1 MCGIAGIVALD
12 GRKPELHELDS
23 MASALVHRGP
33 DSGGTLLG
41 AQVGLTMR
49 RLSIIDVETGT
60 QPLANEDRSI
70 WTVFNGEIYNHAELR
85 HELERRG
92 HTFRT
97 RSDTEVLVHL
107 YEELGPR
114 CVEPLRGMFA
124 FAIWD
129 ERERTLLLARDRLG
143 IKPLF
148 YTRVDGR
155 LAFASELKALLAL
168 PGIPREI
175 DHAALDNYFAQMSTP
190 SSQSILAGIRKLEP
204 GHVLLSSP
212 ARALRTYRYW
222 RFEPAPDRSRSE
234 SYFVERLRE
243 LLEESVRLH
252 MVSDVPVGAFLS
264 GGLDSSAV
272 VATMARLAPRS
283 LQTFSVGFRESA
295 YDESR
300 HARELARRVGAE
312 HHELVLEPDVFGI
325 LDEVAWHLDEPFGD
339 VSALPTFVLSRLAA
353 EHVKVVLSGDGG
365 DELFGGYERYLVER
379 RERRYE
385 LVPRTIRRA
394 IGAVATRLPQGT
406 RGRGF
411 LRHLALDYPHRY
423 LDATTLFRREDR
435 QRLLGQPAGA
445 APPERLEFLRR
456 SRQHWLT
463 SLQALD
469 LHFYLPLDILTK
481 VDRMS
486 MAHSLEARVP
496 LLDHRL
502 VEFAASVPPQLNV
515 RGGTTKYLFRRAI
528 EGLVPPDVLRRPK
541 HGFAVPL
548 ERWLRGGLTSCTDE
562 ILLGDSTRRRGILD
576 PAFVTQVV
584 ARHRRG
590 QELDLHL
597 WSMISFELW
606 CRVFLDRA
614 ASPPL
619 RPRRESPD
627 RLVRLPAA

>member
-12 GRKPELHELDS
+12 GRRPQLDELDS
-23 MASALVHRGP
+23 MAHALVHRGP

-41 AQVGLTMR
+41 PRVGLTMR
-49 RLSIIDVETGT
+49 RLSIIDLTAGT
-60 QPLANEDRSI
+60 QPISNEDRSV

-85 HELERRG
+85 HDLERRG

-107 YEELGPR
+107 YEELGQR

-129 ERERTLLLARDRLG
+129 ERAQTLLLARDRLG

-148 YTRVDGR
+148 YTVHDGR
-155 LAFASELKALLAL
+155 LAFASELKALLCV

-175 DHAALDNYFAQMSTP
+175 DRPALDNYFAQMSTP

-204 GHVLLSSP
+204 GHVLLATP
-212 ARALRTYRYW
+212 ARSPRTHRYW
-222 RFEPAPDRSRSE
+222 RFEPAPDPSRSE

-252 MVSDVPVGAFLS
+252 MLSDVPVGAFLS
-264 GGLDSSAV
+264 GGLDSSGV
-272 VATMARLAPRS
+272 VATMARVAPRS
-283 LQTFSVGFRESA
+283 LQTFSIGFRESA
-295 YDESR
+295 WDESR
-300 HARELARRVGAE
+300 HARQFAARVGAE
-312 HHELVLEPDVFGI
+312 HHELVLEPDVLGI
-325 LDEVAWHLDEPFGD
+325 LDDVAWHLDEPFGD
-339 VSALPTFVLSRLAA
+339 VSALPTYVLSRLAS

-379 RERRYE
+379 RERKYE
-385 LVPRTIRRA
+385 VVPRAIRRA

-411 LRHLALDYPHRY
+411 LRHLALDYPQRY
-423 LDATTLFRREDR
+423 LDATTLFRPEERE
-435 QRLLGQPAGA
+435 RLLGRPAGG

-469 LHFYLPLDILTK
+469 LNFYLPLDILTK

-502 VEFAASVPPQLNV
+502 VEFAASVPPQLNM
-515 RGGTTKYLFRRAI
+515 RGGTTKYLFRRAL
-528 EGLVPPDVLRRPK
+528 EDRVPAAVLRRPK

-548 ERWLRGGLTSCTDE
+548 ARWLRGGLASCMDE
-562 ILLGDSTRRRGILD
+562 ILLSDTTRRRGILE
-576 PAFVTQVV
+576 PSFVAEVI

-606 CRVFLDRA
+606 CRVFLDRSA
-614 ASPPL
+614 KTS
-619 RPRRESPD
+619 PRRDDHD
-627 RLVRLPAA
+627 RLVRLPALSA